1 MKKPCF
7 CTIMGELSTFSSLT
21 FMAKVTMVTATQFFG
36 VINYFLFLYVKL
48 DSLGSYNTRL
58 FKITT
63 AVISVK
69 IINQID

>member
-36 VINYFLFLYVKL
+36 AINYFLFLYIKL
-48 DSLGSYNTRL
+48 DSLGSYN
-58 FKITT
+58 I
-63 AVISVK
+63 
-69 IINQID
+69 